1 MTTMA
6 IQGIR
11 GGCGSTSVTASLAWS
26 LAQAGQSVLVIDF
39 SRENLLRL
47 YFDMPYDNKYGW
59 MINNSQDKQHNSVI
73 NYADN
78 LDYLPFGLLD
88 EETIEICVSELLSQI
103 KDRGVKY
110 PEQLSGLFSDR
121 YQWILIDLPST
132 RCPLINLGQ
141 LLADIHLCI
150 LNPDVA
156 CDVLLQQRILPNDS
170 YFLLN
175 RFSPTSLIQQ
185 DIHHVWQQRLVGLIP
200 MVIHADEAMSESL
213 AVKKPVGQYQP
224 ESLIAEEFNRL
235 AQWCL
240 SFEYGNED

>member
-39 SRENLLRL
+39 SPENLLRL

-59 MINNSQDKQHNSVI
+59 MINNSGEEQRNGVI

-88 EETIEICVSELLSQI
+88 EKTIEICVSELLNQTQEQ
-103 KDRGVKY
+103 GVKY
-110 PEQLSGLFSDR
+110 PAKLSGLFSAP

-132 RCPLINLGQ
+132 CCPLIKLGQ

-156 CDVLLQQRILPNDS
+156 CDVLLQQRILPCDS

-213 AVKKPVGQYQP
+213 AVKKPVGLYLP
-224 ESLIAEEFNRL
+224 DSLIAEEFSRL

-240 SFEYGNED
+240 SFESGDES